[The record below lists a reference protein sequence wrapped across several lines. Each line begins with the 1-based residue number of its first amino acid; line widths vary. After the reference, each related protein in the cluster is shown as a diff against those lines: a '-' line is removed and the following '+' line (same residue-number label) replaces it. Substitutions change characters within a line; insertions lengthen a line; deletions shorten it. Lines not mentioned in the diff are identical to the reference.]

1 MRVILIDD
9 HALFRVGLQGLLE
22 RRGIDVVAAVGDPEE
37 GIRLAAAEKPDLL
50 LIDLRMPKMDGLSV
64 LRHLAREQMALS
76 AVVLTMSPDETDLAT
91 ALQLGARGYLLKD
104 MEPDELVASLHNI
117 LTGNVAV
124 APGLTSVLAE
134 LVKQGHPSS
143 KDDHQWCDSLTPR
156 ELEIL
161 KHLSEG
167 QSNKVIAQRLE
178 ITDGTVKLHVKAV
191 LRKLGV
197 RSRVEAAVMAV
208 ENGFRRHDGGTKKT
222 AD

>member
-143 KDDHQWCDSLTPR
+143 KDYHQWFDRLTPR

-167 QSNKVIAQRLE
+167 QSNKVIAQHLE

>member
-64 LRHLAREQMALS
+64 LRHLAREQMTLA

-143 KDDHQWCDSLTPR
+143 QDDHQWFDSLTPR

>member
-143 KDDHQWCDSLTPR
+143 QDDHQWFDSLTPR

>member
-1 MRVILIDD
+1 
-9 HALFRVGLQGLLE
+9 
-22 RRGIDVVAAVGDPEE
+22 
-37 GIRLAAAEKPDLL
+37 PDLL

-143 KDDHQWCDSLTPR
+143 KDDHQWFDSLTPR

>member
-50 LIDLRMPKMDGLSV
+50 LIDLRMPKMDGLSI

-143 KDDHQWCDSLTPR
+143 QDDHQWFDSLTPR

>member
-1 MRVILIDD
+1 
-9 HALFRVGLQGLLE
+9 
-22 RRGIDVVAAVGDPEE
+22 
-37 GIRLAAAEKPDLL
+37 
-50 LIDLRMPKMDGLSV
+50 
-64 LRHLAREQMALS
+64 MALS
-76 AVVLTMSPDETDLAT
+76 AVVLTMSTDETDLAT

-124 APGLTSVLAE
+124 APGVTSVLAE

-143 KDDHQWCDSLTPR
+143 KDDHQWFDGLTPR
-156 ELEIL
+156 EVEIL

-208 ENGFRRHDGGTKKT
+208 ENRFRRHDGGTKKT

>member
-143 KDDHQWCDSLTPR
+143 KDAHQWFDSLTPR

>member
-134 LVKQGHPSS
+134 LVKQVHPSS
-143 KDDHQWCDSLTPR
+143 QDDHQWFDSLTPR

-191 LRKLGV
+191 LRKLGGTLT
-197 RSRVEAAVMAV
+197 SR
-208 ENGFRRHDGGTKKT
+208 GRGDGGRKWISSSRRR
-222 AD
+222 D

>member
-22 RRGIDVVAAVGDPEE
+22 RRGMDVVAAVGDPEE

-143 KDDHQWCDSLTPR
+143 QDDHQWFDSLTPR

>member
-1 MRVILIDD
+1 
-9 HALFRVGLQGLLE
+9 
-22 RRGIDVVAAVGDPEE
+22 
-37 GIRLAAAEKPDLL
+37 
-50 LIDLRMPKMDGLSV
+50 MDGLSV

-124 APGLTSVLAE
+124 APGLISVLAE

-143 KDDHQWCDSLTPR
+143 KDDHQWFDSLTPR

-208 ENGFRRHDGGTKKT
+208 ENRFRRHDGGTKKT

>member
-143 KDDHQWCDSLTPR
+143 QDDHQWFDSLTPR

-208 ENGFRRHDGGTKKT
+208 ENGFRRHERGTRKI